1 MTKPLTKPWTDGP
14 RELLQHAMDHLSL
27 GGDFD
32 RRIAMISVDNAVELM
47 IKTHLGLPRRA
58 RDGAGPSRKELE
70 AASESFPD
78 LLDLLDKYE
87 SERVTGLS
95 LDDIEW
101 YHRLRNQLY
110 HAGNG
115 ITVEASKVEAYFQLA
130 ASLFEGLFQM
140 ELRLDGH
147 GALQTRTGKFLLLW
161 NEFERK
167 LRAKLP
173 PKQGELAFYW
183 KRGFLE
189 NADPAI
195 AGRWEA
201 AAQFRSLLVH
211 GPDTPNAAVID
222 QHIKDVRDLIA
233 AIDAL
238 N

>member
-1 MTKPLTKPWTDGP
+1 MTKPWTDGP

-58 RDGAGPSRKELE
+58 RNEAGPSRKELE
-70 AASESFPD
+70 AASESFPE
-78 LLDLLDKYE
+78 LLDLLDRYE
-87 SERVTGLS
+87 SDRITGLS

-130 ASLFEGLFQM
+130 SSLFDSLFQM

-173 PKQGELAFYW
+173 PKQDELAFYW
-183 KRGFLE
+183 KRSFLE
-189 NADPAI
+189 KVDPTI
-195 AGRWEA
+195 ARKWEA
-201 AAQFRSLLVH
+201 LVLFRNLLVH

-222 QHIKDVRDLIA
+222 QHITNVRALIA
-233 AIDAL
+233 AVDAL
-238 N
+238 E